1 MQYFVAVT
9 VRKVSAMANPFKKLF
24 KPKEGSPRFRLEM
37 AEKICKHP
45 LKYITKPSDNIEDG
59 DIIIGKGGICY
70 MKNGEFTVTSQ
81 EKTLFRTDIE
91 QLEAYELMSLEG
103 AVCKGP
109 DKENNNEY
117 RTVTV
122 FYKYYRK

>member
-1 MQYFVAVT
+1 MIVLWVL
-9 VRKVSAMANPFKKLF
+9 AMANLF
-24 KPKEGSPRFRLEM
+24 KRLFAPREGTPRFRLEM

-45 LKYITKPSDNIEDG
+45 LKYITKPSENPEDG

-70 MKNGEFTVTSQ
+70 MRNGEFIVTSS
-81 EKTLFRTDIE
+81 EKVLFRTDIDG
-91 QLEAYELMSLEG
+91 LEAYELMSLEG
-103 AVCKGP
+103 AVCKGF
-109 DKENNNEY
+109 DKENNGEH